1 MSMNRLA
8 NMFLNK
14 DVDAIYLTTNQK
26 NPYLINLANQTKV
39 RFIGTLGISEDKLKM
54 AFPFGFRKYID
65 TSHYYP
71 NINQTAFLETYA
83 TRALLVTNTDLEE
96 DSGIILID
104 DDLVTDTEKELEE
117 RRAYLEEARS
127 QDSMD

>member
-1 MSMNRLA
+1 MAKKS
-8 NMFLNK
+8 K
-14 DVDAIYLTTNQK
+14 
-26 NPYLINLANQTKV
+26 
-39 RFIGTLGISEDKLKM
+39 ISK
-54 AFPFGFRKYID
+54 I
-65 TSHYYP
+65 
-71 NINQTAFLETYA
+71 TAKKSAKKSKKGKKSE
-83 TRALLVTNTDLEE
+83 NTDSVE